1 VFAPVLRLTA
11 RSFPGKVPLMIS
23 RPLTTAASRTIPL
36 LRPALKAVSTA
47 PVVGLSFT
55 RPRRETPLT
64 LVKVPPTYSELFAAT
79 IAQTWPL
86 MLGANDWMT
95 PVAALNATMLDRVTV
110 PPPTPAAG
118 VTELNSPPA
127 YRMPLTSAIL

>member
-1 VFAPVLRLTA
+1 
-11 RSFPGKVPLMIS
+11 
-23 RPLTTAASRTIPL
+23 LTTAASRTVL
-36 LRPALKAVSTA
+36 FSPALKAVSTA
-47 PVVGLSFT
+47 PVVGLSLT
-55 RPRRETPLT
+55 RPRRATPLT
-64 LVKVPPTYSELFAAT
+64 LEKVPPTYSESPLAT

-86 MLGANDWMT
+86 MFGAKDWIT
-95 PVAALNATMLDRVTV
+95 PVAASKATMLDRLTV